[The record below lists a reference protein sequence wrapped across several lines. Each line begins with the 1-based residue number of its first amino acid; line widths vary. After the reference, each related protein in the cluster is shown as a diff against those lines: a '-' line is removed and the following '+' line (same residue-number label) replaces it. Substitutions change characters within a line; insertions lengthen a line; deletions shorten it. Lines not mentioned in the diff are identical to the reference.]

1 VAAVITS
8 GAPNGVPQEDR
19 HLAAGGHPERP
30 LGIRSASTHLLS
42 ARAPT
47 RGEEIGTEGFLTCGG
62 ATVHRIVVA
71 SAAVCFMRYL
81 PTAVIAEL
89 TPGAGTTKRRAKSL
103 RARDLGRNRTVRAG
117 VGHRDYFL
125 CFAMRAL
132 WLDENSAG
140 IVAAVTGLRRV

>member
-1 VAAVITS
+1 MAGLIPAFAGRTL
-8 GAPNGVPQEDR
+8 R
-19 HLAAGGHPERP
+19 HARSWNIPFRTAMIDQPTACSPERP
-30 LGIRSASTHLLS
+30 LGIRSASTHRLS

-71 SAAVCFMRYL
+71 SAAVFHAL
-81 PTAVIAEL
+81 LAHFAH
-89 TPGAGTTKRRAKSL
+89 RRASKSFP
-103 RARDLGRNRTVRAG
+103 ARDLGRHRTVRAG